1 MYVLPMG
8 MILFQLQ
15 LNPLLHSLS
24 VVILLFV
31 FFKSADTALI
41 YLKKCDWSVFEMDS
55 SLDTLVSCVY
65 THLDDAISRHVP
77 VKTSFHIGQRGLWL
91 TEELDKLIK
100 ERDRRCNRYRRTW
113 TDHNLQLFIAAR
125 DNAHKATEEVK
136 LLFYHERLRDLHE
149 SDKVWKE
156 LRNLGLCSIGVDS
169 PCIFTTEKLNCHFF
183 SI

>member
-41 YLKKCDWSVFEMDS
+41 DLKKCDWCVFEMDS
-55 SLDTLVSCVY
+55 SLDTIVSCVY

-77 VKTSFHIGQRGLWL
+77 VKTIFHNG
-91 TEELDKLIK
+91 
-100 ERDRRCNRYRRTW
+100 
-113 TDHNLQLFIAAR
+113 
-125 DNAHKATEEVK
+125 
-136 LLFYHERLRDLHE
+136 
-149 SDKVWKE
+149 
-156 LRNLGLCSIGVDS
+156 
-169 PCIFTTEKLNCHFF
+169 
-183 SI
+183 